1 MKTNKPTYKPTD
13 AKEKGCDCGAKK
25 GYWAVEGPPF
35 CKWSCNICYKETTV
49 YWDP

>member
-1 MKTNKPTYKPTD
+1 MTEEKKEYMKVFV
-13 AKEKGCDCGAKK
+13 EKGCDCGAKK